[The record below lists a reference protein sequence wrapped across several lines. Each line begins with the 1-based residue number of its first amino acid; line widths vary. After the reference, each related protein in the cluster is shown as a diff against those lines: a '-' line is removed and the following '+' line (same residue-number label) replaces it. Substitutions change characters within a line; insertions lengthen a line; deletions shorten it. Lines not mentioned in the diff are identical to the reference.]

1 MRLLVQQTGMDSVT
15 APRNADDFG
24 ENDEDWDV
32 YNKISKDDGKDT
44 VEVLETRLKA
54 IDNLVRKY
62 NPAMNKNKEQ
72 TREGILRELQ
82 LSKRLFLSVERCQ
95 IPELLFQPTMCGID
109 SGGLTDMFQMIFP
122 QYDNKTQEEMAQNV
136 FVTGGCSLFSGFL
149 ERVSADLRSSRPFN
163 QKINIYSAKD
173 PLLDSWRGAAS
184 FASNAE
190 WMKK

>member
-1 MRLLVQQTGMDSVT
+1 MPTTLERTTKTGT
-15 APRNADDFG
+15 FR
-24 ENDEDWDV
+24 DV
-32 YNKISKDDGKDT
+32 FSQSKDDGKDT

-122 QYDNKTQEEMAQNV
+122 QYDNKTQEEMAQV
-136 FVTGGCSLFSGFL
+136 
-149 ERVSADLRSSRPFN
+149 
-163 QKINIYSAKD
+163 
-173 PLLDSWRGAAS
+173 
-184 FASNAE
+184 
-190 WMKK
+190 